1 MGIYVKIEG
10 YIAKGYEI
18 SMLKEL
24 IKKLEQGEKNFTIK
38 FPYAQGEIK
47 VES

>member
-1 MGIYVKIEG
+1 MGMYVKIEG

-24 IKKLEQGEKNFTIK
+24 IEKLEQGEKNFTMK
-38 FPYAQGEIK
+38 RAYGQGEIK

>member
-10 YIAKGYEI
+10 NIAKGYEI

-24 IKKLEQGEKNFTIK
+24 IEKIEQGEKNFIIK
-38 FPYAQGEIK
+38 RPYGQGEIK

>member
-10 YIAKGYEI
+10 NIAKGYEI

-24 IKKLEQGEKNFTIK
+24 IEKLEKGEKNFTIK
-38 FPYAQGEIK
+38 GAYGQGEIK